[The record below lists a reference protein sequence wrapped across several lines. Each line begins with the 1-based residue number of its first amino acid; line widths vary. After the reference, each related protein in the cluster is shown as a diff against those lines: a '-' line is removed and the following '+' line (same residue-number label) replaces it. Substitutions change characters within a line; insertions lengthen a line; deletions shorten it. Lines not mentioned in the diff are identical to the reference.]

1 MSLPIEPVDVDLVT
15 DHQYGQ
21 VPFVDL
27 PSVVV
32 VFVVLACPVASF
44 VVVVA
49 AAVVVEGEVVVEYE
63 DPAFVEHTFVVVVVV
78 VLQMPA
84 VAAAFVPACT
94 KKTLNLNHEQLCD
107 NNSLL
112 FFLRKFL
119 NN

>member
-27 PSVVV
+27 PPVVV

-78 VLQMPA
+78 LQMPA
-84 VAAAFVPACT
+84 VVAAFVPTCT
-94 KKTLNLNHEQLCD
+94 KKTLNLNHGQLCN

-112 FFLRKFL
+112 FFL
-119 NN
+119 